1 MRRRV
6 AVAIAAGAALSLSA
20 IVAFASPAEGGLNL
34 VCPAVS
40 NPVAGQ
46 TITCTYVAVET
57 PPTTT
62 PPTTTTTTTSAP
74 PETTT
79 APTTPG
85 TTDAPTTTTTASPGF
100 PTAATT
106 GVPSGVI
113 LALTSGSFTTASTGQ
128 VVDGRLINGDLVL
141 QHDNVTVTRSR
152 IKGRVI
158 DNGHKGLILD
168 QVDLGPD
175 ACPSTSNGGTRLLS
189 GSDYTVKRSHLHN
202 NGADLVALYGG
213 GVIRF
218 EDSLL
223 DKTCYYNGDHL
234 DAFQVYDTGT
244 AKQDVTITRSSI
256 DSRAA
261 NKTALGNS
269 AIQIGDFPPD
279 GSRYVLTG
287 NLWAG
292 GGYTLRLYDMTASSN
307 SRITAMGNVIKKNTY
322 QYAPC
327 VSSNSVDATGQD
339 QTGLYWSNN
348 RLDDGTPINC

>member
-1 MRRRV
+1 MRRR
-6 AVAIAAGAALSLSA
+6 AVIAIAAGGVLALSVV
-20 IVAFASPAEGGLNL
+20 VASASPAEGGLNL

-62 PPTTTTTTTSAP
+62 PPTTTGETTTVPPSTTTTNP
-74 PETTT
+74 PV
-79 APTTPG
+79 
-85 TTDAPTTTTTASPGF
+85 TTTTTVAPGF

-106 GVPSGVI
+106 GVPNGAT
-113 LALTSGSFTTASTGQ
+113 LAQTSGSFTTASTGQ
-128 VVDGRLINGDLVL
+128 VIDGRLITGDLVL
-141 QHDNVTVTRSR
+141 NHDNVTVTRSR

-158 DNGHKGLILD
+158 DNGHRGLLLD

-175 ACPSTSNGGTRLLS
+175 ACPSSSNGGTRLLS

-202 NGADLVALYGG
+202 NAADLVALYGG

-223 DKTCYYNGDHL
+223 DKTCYYTSDHL
-234 DAFQVYDTGT
+234 DVFQVYDTGT
-244 AKQDVTITRSSI
+244 APQNVTITRSSI
-256 DSRAA
+256 DSRAV
-261 NKTALGNS
+261 NTKALGNS

-279 GSRYVLTG
+279 GSRYTLTG
-287 NLWAG
+287 NLLAG
-292 GGYTLRLYDMTASSN
+292 GGYTLRLYDMTSSSN
-307 SRITAMGNVIKKNTY
+307 SRITAMGNVIVKGSY

-327 VSSNSVDATGQD
+327 VSSNSVDATSPD

-348 RLDDGTPINC
+348 KLDDGTPINC